1 MIENTARNDSPV
13 RNLSILELSS
23 ILCIISPTFFVSK
36 NVRGRRTI
44 FLRKSERNSIF
55 IFELTCNKAHE
66 RKKSIE
72 NYCCPLN
79 LQSSGTRVCMC
90 MQASKN
96 KNLG

>member
-1 MIENTARNDSPV
+1 MIENTARNYSPV

-72 NYCCPLN
+72 NLE
-79 LQSSGTRVCMC
+79 TRIPNCAIMISQI
-90 MQASKN
+90 MFLSFS
-96 KNLG
+96 